1 MKSALI
7 AVALAFGIGVS
18 ATVTIEHSPDG
29 SFRAVSKP
37 DAPAAAR
44 RKFARSAACLPCRDK
59 CAGAASAAPEFCES
73 FLAATYTAPADF
85 APLETQCASDASRAS
100 SACSCFV
107 TPVSLHAHHPV
118 VSSPLRV
125 QLCSDIDI
133 PCLRPR
139 LRQPRRPR
147 PPSRLRLRLPRPQG
161 RPAVPSVRRAPSAVL
176 SRSVVGPPMVRR
188 GATFPLETRTLEF
201 ASSSVL

>member
-7 AVALAFGIGVS
+7 AVVALAFGIGVS

-29 SFRAVSKP
+29 SFRAISKP

-85 APLETQCASDASRAS
+85 APLETQCASDASRVS

-118 VSSPLRV
+118 VLSPLRV
-125 QLCSDIDI
+125 QLCSDIDT
-133 PCLRPR
+133 PCLRPH

-147 PPSRLRLRLPRPQG
+147 PPSRLRLHLPRPQS
-161 RPAVPSVRRAPSAVL
+161 RPATPSVGHAPSTIL
-176 SRSVVGPPMVRR
+176 SRRVVGCQMARR
-188 GATFPLETRTLEF
+188 GAAF
-201 ASSSVL
+201 